1 MDNTGRYYLQR
12 LVALQGRY
20 TYPQS
25 QMAEEMR
32 NRVAPF
38 ELPNMETSQ
47 GRLKRSALMA
57 LASTLATPD
66 SKSLTQ
72 MVSFLYDHSEIQ
84 QRHFEIELSE
94 ISNRK
99 DWHRMINQATYSLCD
114 RAMTD
119 LFSNGIEAS
128 KCDGLIAV
136 SSTHAGFPGIAR
148 QLQEKFGLPLE
159 AICYDL
165 TAMGCV
171 GALHGI
177 YLAQMLIDSGRC
189 RNVCVVCADAMGT
202 HGQAGKFTSAPT
214 ISQLVANCLSSDG
227 VAALILG
234 KDPGPSPIYSY
245 SGCQM
250 QTRLWP
256 KSAHLNILS
265 VSETNQPY
273 MSVGKDIQT
282 RLLTELGHLMEESML
297 DAPVYLHPGG
307 IALMRLVRD
316 KYPQLAASTD
326 ISVSELEETGNIG
339 SPSVLLVLKKALDRN
354 SAITPCFRLIA
365 FGPGK
370 VTAILLVENVTSLAQ
385 A

>member
-12 LVALQGRY
+12 LVALQGQH

-38 ELPNMETSQ
+38 ELPKMETSQ
-47 GRLKRSALMA
+47 GRLKRAAMMA
-57 LASTLATPD
+57 LASTLASPD
-66 SKSLTQ
+66 SKSLSQ

-84 QRHFEIELSE
+84 QRHFELELSE

-99 DWHRMINQATYSLCD
+99 DWHRMINQATYSMCD
-114 RAMTD
+114 RALKD
-119 LFSNGIEAS
+119 LFSSGMEAS
-128 KCDGLIAV
+128 QCDGLIAV
-136 SSTHAGFPGIAR
+136 SSTYSGFPGIAR
-148 QLQEKFGLPLE
+148 KFQEKYGFPLE

-189 RNVCVVCADAMGT
+189 KNVCIVCADAMGT

-227 VAALILG
+227 AAALILG
-234 KDPGPSPIYSY
+234 RDPGPAPIFSY
-245 SGCQM
+245 TGCQM
-250 QTRLWP
+250 NTRLWP
-256 KSAHLNILS
+256 HSAHLNILS

-282 RLLTELGHLMEESML
+282 RLLDELGHLMDESML
-297 DAPVYLHPGG
+297 DVPVYLHPGG

-316 KYPQLAASTD
+316 KYPQLAASTA

-354 SAITPCFRLIA
+354 SPIMPCFRMIA

-370 VTAILLVENVTSLAQ
+370 VTAILLIENVESIAN